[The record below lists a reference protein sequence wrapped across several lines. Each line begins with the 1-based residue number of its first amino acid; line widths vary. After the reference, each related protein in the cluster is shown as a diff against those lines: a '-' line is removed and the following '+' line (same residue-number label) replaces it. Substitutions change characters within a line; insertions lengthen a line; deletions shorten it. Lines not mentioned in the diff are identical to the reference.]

1 MTRSGDPPVDAG
13 GDDLMGPIRREAWLG
28 AQVLSYPNRPPTI
41 VDALDRAVARFGDC
55 CYIVAPEGEVTY
67 REFAELVEGAAE
79 RLAEEGLGPGD
90 RLAVAAVNGLDL
102 AVALWACARL
112 GAILVGL
119 NTRLAPAQWGYMLGH
134 SQPALALAQPEFL
147 AGLRA
152 AAADVACAGLA
163 PDGAG
168 LAPDAAGAGLAPGM
182 VRPLGDH
189 LLGRRRRWAYTE
201 ADRPDEAATY
211 AVVYTSGTT
220 GRPKASQV
228 VHRASMHSGITYSR
242 VLHLTADDRTA
253 VLFPLY
259 YISAMHAHMLPMMLV
274 GGTCVLV
281 AGPSPRQFLDVLVAQ
296 RITWMYAVPSFWL
309 LMLRLEGFAWPALP
323 DLTVGAFGGSPFP
336 VAAVGELRRRLPR
349 VRLHD
354 IYGLSETHSPAT
366 MLFDEEFRRKPGS
379 VGRPLPCMEA
389 CVVDDDSDGQALAP
403 GQAGELWL
411 RGSLVTTG
419 YYNDPEATT
428 AAIGADGW
436 FRTGDIARIDAEGYV
451 YILDRKKDMINR
463 GGHKIFSAELE
474 QVLVALPGVDDA
486 AVVGVPDPV
495 AFESVTA
502 FVVAGGGSTLSGNDV
517 RQWVRTQMADYAAP
531 RVVHFTDEIP
541 RNATGKID
549 KPALRRLATSPTKPT
564 T

>member
-1 MTRSGDPPVDAG
+1 MTLGDERSGAVG
-13 GDDLMGPIRREAWLG
+13 GDDLVGAIRREPWLG
-28 AQVLSYPNRPPTI
+28 GQVLSYPNRPPTI
-41 VDALDRAVARFGDC
+41 LDALDRAVERFGDRG
-55 CYIVAPEGEVTY
+55 YLVTADDGDVTY
-67 REFAELVEGAAE
+67 QEFAELVEGAAE
-79 RLAEEGLGPGD
+79 RLAAEGLGPGD
-90 RLAVAAVNGLDL
+90 RLAVAARNGLDL
-102 AVALWACARL
+102 AVSLWACARL

-119 NTRLAPAQWGYMLGH
+119 NVRLAPAQWSYMLAH
-134 SQPALALAQPEFL
+134 SMPSLALAQPEFL
-147 AGLRA
+147 DGLRS
-152 AAADVACAGLA
+152 AAADAGL
-163 PDGAG
+163 P
-168 LAPDAAGAGLAPGM
+168 AAG

-189 LLGRRRRWAYTE
+189 LTGRRRAWTYTA

-228 VHRASMHSGITYSR
+228 VHRCSMHSGITYSR
-242 VLHLTADDRTA
+242 VLHLTPADRTA

-281 AGPSPRQFLDVLVAQ
+281 ASPTPRDFLGVLTSQ

-309 LMLRLEGFAWPALP
+309 LLLRLDEFAWPALP

-336 VAAVGELRRRLPR
+336 LPAVEELRRRLPQ

-366 MLFDEEFRRKPGS
+366 MLLDEEFRRKPGS

-389 CVVDDDSDGQALAP
+389 RIVDDQGVPLAVGEP
-403 GQAGELWL
+403 GELLL

-419 YYNDPEATT
+419 YYNDPEAT
-428 AAIGADGW
+428 AEAITADGW
-436 FRTGDIARIDAEGYV
+436 FRSGDIARIDAEGYV

-474 QVLVALPGVDDA
+474 QVLLAHPDIVDA
-486 AVVGVPDPV
+486 AVIGVPDPLTFQSVV
-495 AFESVTA
+495 AFL
-502 FVVAGGGSTLSGNDV
+502 VAREGSTVPAIEV
-517 RQWVRTQMADYAAP
+517 RRWVGSHMADYATP
-531 RVVHFTDEIP
+531 RKVHLVDAIP

-549 KPALRRLATSPTKPT
+549 KPALRRRAASG
-564 T
+564 

>member
-1 MTRSGDPPVDAG
+1 MPGSEGAG
-13 GDDLMGPIRREAWLG
+13 AAYFGEDDLMGPVVRQAWLG
-28 AQVLSYPNRPPTI
+28 ADVLSYPNRPATI
-41 VDALDRAVARFGDC
+41 LDALDRAVVRFGDR
-55 CYIVAPEGEVTY
+55 CYIVAPEGELTY

-79 RLAEEGLGPGD
+79 RLAEEGLGAGD
-90 RLAVAAVNGLDL
+90 RLAVAARNGLDL

-112 GAILVGL
+112 GTILVGL
-119 NTRLAPAQWGYMLGH
+119 NTRLAPAQWSYMLGH
-134 SQPALALAQPEFL
+134 SQPSLALAQPEFL
-147 AGLRA
+147 AGLQS
-152 AAADVACAGLA
+152 AADDAGLA
-163 PDGAG
+163 RQR
-168 LAPDAAGAGLAPGM
+168 
-182 VRPLGDH
+182 VRSLDDH
-189 LLGRRRRWAYTE
+189 LTGRRRPWTYND

-242 VLHLTADDRTA
+242 VLHLTGDDRTA

-281 AGPSPRQFLDVLVAQ
+281 AGPTPLEFLEVLESQ
-296 RITWMYAVPSFWL
+296 HITWMYAVPSFWL

-323 DLTVGAFGGSPFP
+323 DLAVGAFGGSPFP
-336 VAAVGELRRRLPR
+336 VSSVAELRRRLPQ

-366 MLFDEEFRRKPGS
+366 MLLDEEFRRKPGS

-389 CVVDDDSDGQALAP
+389 CIVDDDGIQLSDGE
-403 GQAGELWL
+403 AGELWL

-419 YYNDPEATT
+419 YYNDPGAS
-428 AAIGADGW
+428 AAAMAPDGW
-436 FRTGDIARIDAEGYV
+436 FRSGDIARIDAEGYV

-474 QVLVALPGVDDA
+474 QVLTDHPDVDDA
-486 AVVGVPDPV
+486 AVVGVPDPLS
-495 AFESVTA
+495 FESVMA
-502 FVVAGGGSTLSGNDV
+502 FVVAANGSTLSGHDV
-517 RQWVRTQMADYAAP
+517 RQWVRSQLADYATP
-531 RVVHFTDEIP
+531 RVVTFVGEIP

-549 KPALRRLATSPTKPT
+549 KPALRRRADSGPCAP
-564 T
+564 

>member
-1 MTRSGDPPVDAG
+1 
-13 GDDLMGPIRREAWLG
+13 
-28 AQVLSYPNRPPTI
+28 
-41 VDALDRAVARFGDC
+41 
-55 CYIVAPEGEVTY
+55 
-67 REFAELVEGAAE
+67 
-79 RLAEEGLGPGD
+79 
-90 RLAVAAVNGLDL
+90 
-102 AVALWACARL
+102 
-112 GAILVGL
+112 
-119 NTRLAPAQWGYMLGH
+119 MLGH
-134 SQPALALAQPEFL
+134 SQPALALAQPELL
-147 AGLRA
+147 AGLES
-152 AAADVACAGLA
+152 AAADAGLA
-163 PDGAG
+163 PER
-168 LAPDAAGAGLAPGM
+168 

-189 LLGRRRRWAYTE
+189 LTGRRRPWAYSQAE
-201 ADRPDEAATY
+201 RPDEAATY

-228 VHRASMHSGITYSR
+228 VHRASMHSGISYSR
-242 VLHLTADDRTA
+242 VLHLPADDRTA

-281 AGPSPRQFLDVLVAQ
+281 AEPTPREFLGVLETH

-309 LMLRLEGFAWPALP
+309 LMLRLDGFAWPALA

-336 VAAVGELRRRLPR
+336 VAAVADLRRRLPQ

-389 CVVDDDSDGQALAP
+389 SVVDDAGVRLAP
-403 GQAGELWL
+403 GHAGELWL

-419 YYNDPEATT
+419 YFNDPEAT
-428 AAIGADGW
+428 AAAMAPGGW
-436 FRTGDIARIDAEGYV
+436 FRSGDIARVDTEGYV

-474 QVLVALPGVDDA
+474 QVLMAHPGIDDA
-486 AVVGVPDPV
+486 AVVGVPDPL

-502 FVVAGGGSTLSGNDV
+502 FVVAGNGRPVSSNEV
-517 RQWVRTQMADYAAP
+517 RQWVRSQMADYAAP
-531 RVVHFTDEIP
+531 RVVQFVDEIP

-549 KPALRRLATSPTKPT
+549 KPALRGRAGGGPTPP
-564 T
+564 

>member
-1 MTRSGDPPVDAG
+1 
-13 GDDLMGPIRREAWLG
+13 MGPIGREPWLG
-28 AQVLSYPNRPPTI
+28 AEVLSYPNRPVTI
-41 VDALDRAVARFGDC
+41 VDALDRAVARFGDR
-55 CYIVAPEGEVTY
+55 CYIEAPEGQVTY

-79 RLAEEGLGPGD
+79 RLTDEGLRPGD
-90 RLAVAAVNGLDL
+90 RLAVTAGNGLDL

-112 GAILVGL
+112 GTILVGL
-119 NTRLAPAQWGYMLGH
+119 NTRLAPTQWGYMLGH

-147 AGLRA
+147 AGLEA
-152 AAADVACAGLA
+152 AAADAEL
-163 PDGAG
+163 P
-168 LAPDAAGAGLAPGM
+168 PER

-189 LLGRRRRWAYTE
+189 LTGRRRPWAYSE
-201 ADRPDEAATY
+201 AERPDEAATY

-281 AGPSPRQFLDVLVAQ
+281 AGPTPREFLGVLETH

-309 LMLRLEGFAWPALP
+309 LMLRLDGFAWPALA

-336 VAAVGELRRRLPR
+336 LSAVADLRRRLPQ

-366 MLFDEEFRRKPGS
+366 ILLDEEFRRKPGS

-389 CVVDDDSDGQALAP
+389 CVVDDAGVALCP

-411 RGSLVTTG
+411 KGSLVTTG
-419 YYNDPEATT
+419 YYNDPEAT
-428 AAIGADGW
+428 AAAMGPDGW
-436 FRTGDIARIDAEGYV
+436 FRSGDIARIDTEGYV

-474 QVLVALPGVDDA
+474 QVLMAHPCVDDA
-486 AVVGVPDPV
+486 AVVGVPDPL
-495 AFESVTA
+495 AFESVAA
-502 FVVAGGGSTLSGNDV
+502 FVVVGRGEPLSSNDV
-517 RQWVRTQMADYAAP
+517 RQWVRSQMADYAAP
-531 RVVHFTDEIP
+531 RAVEFVDEIP

-549 KPALRRLATSPTKPT
+549 KAALRRRADPALAKHH
-564 T
+564 

>member
-1 MTRSGDPPVDAG
+1 
-13 GDDLMGPIRREAWLG
+13 MGPIVRERWLG
-28 AQVLSYPNRPPTI
+28 ADVLSYPNRPATI
-41 VDALDRAVARFGDC
+41 LDALHRAVARFGDR
-55 CYIVAPEGEVTY
+55 CYIVAPEGQVTY
-67 REFAELVEGAAE
+67 REFAELVDGAVE
-79 RLAEEGLGPGD
+79 RLVEEGLCRGD
-90 RLAVAAVNGLDL
+90 RLAVAARNGLDL
-102 AVALWACARL
+102 AVALWACARM

-119 NTRLAPAQWGYMLGH
+119 NTRLAPSQWGYMLGH

-147 AGLRA
+147 AGLQSA
-152 AAADVACAGLA
+152 
-163 PDGAG
+163 
-168 LAPDAAGAGLAPGM
+168 AAGAGLAPER

-189 LLGRRRRWAYTE
+189 LTGRRRPWTYTDAE
-201 ADRPDEAATY
+201 RPGEAATY

-228 VHRASMHSGITYSR
+228 VHRASIHSGITYSR
-242 VLHLTADDRTA
+242 VLHLTGDDRTA

-281 AGPSPRQFLDVLVAQ
+281 AGPTPREFLGVLESQ

-309 LMLRLEGFAWPALP
+309 LMLRLEEFAWPAVP

-336 VAAVGELRRRLPR
+336 VSSVADLRRRLPQ

-366 MLFDEEFRRKPGS
+366 MLLDEEFRRKPGS
-379 VGRPLPCMEA
+379 VGRALPCMEA
-389 CVVDDDSDGQALAP
+389 CVVDDDGVRLAP

-419 YYNDPEATT
+419 YYNDLEAS
-428 AAIGADGW
+428 AAAMGPDGW
-436 FRTGDIARIDAEGYV
+436 FRSGDIARIDTEGYV

-474 QVLVALPGVDDA
+474 QVLMDHPCVDDA
-486 AVVGVPDPV
+486 AVVGVPDRLS
-495 AFESVTA
+495 FESVTA
-502 FVVAGGGSTLSGNDV
+502 FVVIANRATLSSHDV
-517 RQWVRTQMADYAAP
+517 RQWVKARLADYATP
-531 RVVHFTDEIP
+531 RVVHFVDEIP

-549 KPALRRLATSPTKPT
+549 KPALRVRAGSTRVAP
-564 T
+564 

>member
-1 MTRSGDPPVDAG
+1 
-13 GDDLMGPIRREAWLG
+13 MGPVTRQAWMG
-28 AQVLSYPNRPPTI
+28 AHILSYPNRPTTI
-41 VDALDRAVARFGDC
+41 LDALDRAVALFADR
-55 CYIVAPEGEVTY
+55 CYIVASEGDVTY

-79 RLAEEGLGPGD
+79 RLSDEGLGPGD
-90 RLAVAAVNGLDL
+90 RLAVAARNGLDL

-112 GAILVGL
+112 GAVLVGL

-134 SQPALALAQPEFL
+134 SQPALALGQPEFL
-147 AGLRA
+147 AGLQ
-152 AAADVACAGLA
+152 AAAD
-163 PDGAG
+163 D
-168 LAPDAAGAGLAPGM
+168 AGLAPGR
-182 VRPLGDH
+182 VRLLGDQFT
-189 LLGRRRRWAYTE
+189 GRRRPWAYTD

-242 VLHLTADDRTA
+242 VLHLTGADRTA

-274 GGTCVLV
+274 GGTCVVV
-281 AGPSPRQFLDVLVAQ
+281 AGPTPSQFLEVLVDQ

-309 LMLRLEGFAWPALP
+309 LMLRLDGFAWPALP

-336 VAAVGELRRRLPR
+336 TAAVADLRRRLPQ

-389 CVVDDDSDGQALAP
+389 CVVNDDGSRLSP
-403 GQAGELWL
+403 GLAGELWL

-419 YYNDPEATT
+419 YYDDPVAT
-428 AAIGADGW
+428 AATIGPGGW
-436 FRTGDIARIDAEGYV
+436 LRTGDIARIDSEGYV
-451 YILDRKKDMINR
+451 YILDRKKDMNNR
-463 GGHKIFSAELE
+463 GGPKNFSAELE
-474 QVLVALPGVDDA
+474 QVLMAHPGIGDA
-486 AVVGVPDPV
+486 AVVGVADPV
-495 AFESVTA
+495 AFESITA
-502 FVVAGGGSTLSGNDV
+502 FVGAADGSGPALSSTDV
-517 RQWVRTQMADYAAP
+517 RQWVRSRMADYASPKA
-531 RVVHFTDEIP
+531 VHFVDEIP

-549 KPALRRLATSPTKPT
+549 KPTLRRRAATG
-564 T
+564 